1 MRLRLA
7 RWLLLNIERVVHKW
21 ESKVFHWAARHIHY
35 NSPDMGYAVFLEY
48 LKVKGVPLVTPKQ
61 VAAYTQPSDNE
72 IVKVTADLKDALG
85 GYDN

>member
-7 RWLLLNIERVVHKW
+7 RWLLLNLERVVHKW
-21 ESKVFHWAARHIHY
+21 ESKVFHWSAQYLLH
-35 NSPDMGYAVFLEY
+35 NSPDLGYSVFMEY
-48 LKVKGVPLVTPKQ
+48 LKVKGVKLVSPEQ
-61 VAAYTQPSDNE
+61 VAAHTQPSDNE